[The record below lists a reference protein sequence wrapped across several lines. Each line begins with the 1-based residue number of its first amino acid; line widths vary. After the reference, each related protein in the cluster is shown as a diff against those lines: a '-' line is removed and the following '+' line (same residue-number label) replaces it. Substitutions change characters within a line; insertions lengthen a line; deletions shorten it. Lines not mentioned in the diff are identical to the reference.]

1 MLKMAA
7 SLLVILAASLI
18 YLQAAQPGGLC
29 AAIGHSHLCG
39 DKAGAAQ
46 ALGVAAAD

>member
-7 SLLVILAASLI
+7 SLLVIVVASI
-18 YLQAAQPGGLC
+18 VYLQVAQPGGLC

-39 DKAGAAQ
+39 DKAGAVE